1 MAGKSEILRFIG
13 AKGQKG
19 VNKVTFGWGKVE
31 KGRKRA
37 GKGEILRCIG
47 DKGRKRANKVSM

>member
-1 MAGKSEILRFIG
+1 MLRLQG
-13 AKGQKG
+13 GCRPRDG
-19 VNKVTFGWGKVE
+19 LGWGRVE

-47 DKGRKRANKVSM
+47 AKGRKRANKVSM